1 MMPLMNRECLMGQE
15 VVRAAKVFIKETSN
29 LPPYERDQ
37 IWAEA
42 LHYAQL
48 EEWNKIPS
56 PVRAWFR
63 QIVAYI
69 DDDGP
74 QPEYWPKAMPWQT

>member
-1 MMPLMNRECLMGQE
+1 MGQE

-42 LHYAQL
+42 LHYA
-48 EEWNKIPS
+48 